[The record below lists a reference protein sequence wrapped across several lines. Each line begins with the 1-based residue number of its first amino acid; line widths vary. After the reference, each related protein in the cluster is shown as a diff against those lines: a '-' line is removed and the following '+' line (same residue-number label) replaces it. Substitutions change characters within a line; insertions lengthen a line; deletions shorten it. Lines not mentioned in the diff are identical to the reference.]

1 MRDTNQQLSGE
12 TKQKIADDLRN
23 YVQHAAGGS
32 ANKASKMLKNV
43 SNAYVSQ
50 ILNGKWDMISDDAWR
65 NIQKQVSNLNP
76 DWVSVDTTANKAL
89 LRLFED
95 AKEFSNV
102 FGIIAEAGAGKSHT
116 CAQFS
121 VKENVFLVSCSEFY
135 NRKSFL
141 TDLLRVMGK
150 DSGGYTVGE
159 MMAHVI
165 NQIRKLE
172 KPIIILDE
180 ADKLSD
186 QVLYFFISLYN
197 MLEDQCG
204 IILLA
209 TDFLEKRVER
219 GLRLNKKGYK
229 EIYSRLGRKFIQI
242 RQPNRADMT
251 RVIQAN
257 GIADPLVIA
266 RIINESEG
274 DLRRVKR
281 LVHASKRKGEGN
293 DT

>member
-1 MRDTNQQLSGE
+1 MRDTNQQISADLKE
-12 TKQKIADDLRN
+12 QIAKDLRT
-23 YVQHAAGGS
+23 YVQNAAGGS

-43 SNAYVSQ
+43 SNAYISQ
-50 ILNGKWDMISDDAWR
+50 IMNGKWEMISDDAWR
-65 NIQKQVSNLNP
+65 NIQKQVCNLNP
-76 DWVSVDTTANKAL
+76 DWVSVETTANKAL
-89 LRLFED
+89 MRLFED
-95 AKEFSNV
+95 AKQFSNV
-102 FGIIAEAGAGKSHT
+102 FGIIADAGAGKSHT
-116 CAQFS
+116 CAQFAS
-121 VKENVFLVSCSEFY
+121 QENVFLVSCSEFY

-165 NQIRKLE
+165 NQIRKMDR
-172 KPIIILDE
+172 PIIILDE

-229 EIYSRLGRKFIQI
+229 EIFSRLGRKFIQI
-242 RQPNRADMT
+242 KQPTRADMNK
-251 RVIQAN
+251 VIQAN
-257 GIADPLVIA
+257 GISDPLIIA

-281 LVHASKRKGEGN
+281 LVHAAKRKGEGN
-293 DT
+293 DA